1 MRMFID
7 LVEARFKVACQGT
20 HIHSHKGE
28 PGNELVDAL
37 ANSAAK
43 GIATHDLDPFFS
55 MFFASRSL
63 KQENGCGFSLMQN
76 MRTCGTT
83 PRFRFHQAQRLN
95 QQQKSYRGFQVLK
108 TNQ

>member
-1 MRMFID
+1 MFID

-55 MFFASRSL
+55 MFFASRSI
-63 KQENGCGFSLMQN
+63 KPNDSTNNRSL
-76 MRTCGTT
+76 TGA
-83 PRFRFHQAQRLN
+83 F
-95 QQQKSYRGFQVLK
+95 KS
-108 TNQ
+108 